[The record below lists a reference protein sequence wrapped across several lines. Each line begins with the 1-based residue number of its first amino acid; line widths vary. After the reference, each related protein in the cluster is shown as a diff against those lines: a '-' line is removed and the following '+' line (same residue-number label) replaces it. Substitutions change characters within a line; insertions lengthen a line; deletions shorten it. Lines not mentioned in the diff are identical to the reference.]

1 MISITGTKSIVMI
14 YVDMKLRLYRT
25 YLRIIA
31 KALEKFHSLI
41 NVAIYF
47 IFTHLQQ
54 VLKLSRSKS
63 HFVWII
69 VNSVKSIYLS
79 NLFFEIVLSRSLA
92 FLFNQKHFKS
102 FHYAQF
108 VNLMRFSDMLLFD
121 ENVGNFKVTYIT
133 RNFIFTIH
141 IL

>member
-1 MISITGTKSIVMI
+1 MISITGTKIIVKI

-41 NVAIYF
+41 NVTIYF

-54 VLKLSRSKS
+54 VLKLSKIQITFCLDNCQFCQVNIS
-63 HFVWII
+63 H
-69 VNSVKSIYLS
+69 
-79 NLFFEIVLSRSLA
+79 LFFEIVLST
-92 FLFNQKHFKS
+92 FLVFLSNQKHFKS

-108 VNLMRFSDMLLFD
+108 VNLMCFSEMLLFD

>member
-69 VNSVKSIYLS
+69 VNSVKSIYL
-79 NLFFEIVLSRSLA
+79 
-92 FLFNQKHFKS
+92 
-102 FHYAQF
+102 
-108 VNLMRFSDMLLFD
+108 
-121 ENVGNFKVTYIT
+121 
-133 RNFIFTIH
+133 FI
-141 IL
+141 